1 MMPQYLIKAI
11 SLEMTNLY
19 FKEEQRFRQWW
30 LWLILIA
37 VALIPVN
44 GVIQQV
50 IRDQQFGD
58 NPLSDFGLI
67 FLLIF
72 MIGFLAL
79 FWMMKLSTEIDDASI
94 KMNFYPFTKKEI
106 KWTEIESAEVLNY
119 GFVGGWGIR
128 LGTKYGTVY
137 NTSGKIGLAIIL
149 KNKEKFCIGTIKE
162 SELKALI
169 SEAKQQKKF

>member
-1 MMPQYLIKAI
+1 MPRYLIKAI

-19 FKEEQRFRQWW
+19 FKEEQRFTQWW

-37 VALIPVN
+37 VALIPVY
-44 GVIQQV
+44 GIIKQV
-50 IRDQQFGD
+50 IGGEQFGD

-79 FWMMKLSTEIDDASI
+79 FWIMKLSTEIDDASI

-106 KWTEIESAEVLNY
+106 KWTEIKSAEVLNY

-137 NTSGKIGLAIIL
+137 NTSGNIGLAIVL
-149 KNKEKFCIGTIKE
+149 KNNQKLCIGTIKE
-162 SELKALI
+162 TELKEVI
-169 SEAKQQKKF
+169 NEAKRQGKF

>member
-1 MMPQYLIKAI
+1 MPQYQIKAI
-11 SLEMTNLY
+11 LLEMTNLY
-19 FKEEQRFRQWW
+19 FKEEQRFTQWW

-37 VALIPVN
+37 IALIPVY
-44 GVIQQV
+44 GVIKVV
-50 IRDQQFGD
+50 IGGEPFGN
-58 NPLSDFGLI
+58 NPSSNFGLI

-72 MIGFLAL
+72 MAAFLGL
-79 FWMMKLSTEIDDASI
+79 FYMMKLSTEIDDESI

-106 KWTEIESAEVLNY
+106 KWTEIESAEVVNY